1 MAYRILK
8 DEYYTQTIN
17 LPLGIPGGAVYGL
30 RYDPDSGDYVLS
42 QKSAA
47 GYTITIAG
55 ATLFKNG
62 SWTSDAVVDSK
73 LFVDGDP
80 NKPTQLARDLSVDM
94 NKKAYAAYQT
104 LGGSAKGNKINAAAQ
119 PQNQGRFIVNNSFPG
134 TNPGIASAVPGGN
147 ALTPPPGQGNFFDPG
162 LGIQDIYKD
171 FKSVNE
177 DDLFKKYKNGI
188 LKYPLDILEKQQ
200 DTLHIEMFRYR
211 PPLEDL
217 LNPKPGTTVNIVEV
231 FTKGVQRNS
240 ALLKDSIGSV
250 ILPIPAGI
258 SDSNNVE
265 WGEDRMNNMA
275 TAVTGAVSQNLRGA
289 VAAAAATELATVFA
303 NFKKVPLPKGN
314 INQLLLL
321 GMANPSFN
329 IPELKT
335 ALMAMILKNAQ
346 FDVSPE
352 SILARGAGLVPNSNL
367 ELLFRGPT
375 LRQFQFAY
383 RFSPRS
389 EGEAKDVRRIIRF
402 FKQGSAARKLNASGG
417 AGQGSVFLGSPNV
430 FKLEYRTTGQKPIA
444 GVNKFKICALQG
456 VSVNYAPDGQWS
468 AYEEGQPVSYT
479 MTLGFQEIEPIYES
493 DYQYTIFKNNN
504 IDLGNDYAKITN
516 DDIGY

>member
-1 MAYRILK
+1 MAFKILK
-8 DEYYTQTIN
+8 EGYYEQQAI
-17 LPLGIPGGAVYGL
+17 PLGNISRTNTYNL
-30 RYDPDSGDYVLS
+30 NYDTSTGDYTLD
-42 QKSAA
+42 QRGPA
-47 GYTITIAG
+47 GIIPAIAG

-73 LFVDGDP
+73 LFVDRDP
-80 NKPTQLARDLSVDM
+80 NRPTQLAKDLAVDM
-94 NKKAYAAYQT
+94 NKKAYAAYRT

-119 PQNQGRFIVNNSFPG
+119 PQNQGRFIVNNAAAG
-134 TNPGIASAVPGGN
+134 TNPGIASAFPGIGA
-147 ALTPPPGQGNFFDPG
+147 ALSAPQGQGNFFDPG
-162 LGIQDIYKD
+162 LGIKDQYKD

-177 DDLFKKYKNGI
+177 DELFKGI
-188 LKYPLDILEKQQ
+188 LKYPKDILENQQ

-211 PPLEDL
+211 PPLGDL
-217 LNPKPGTTVNIVEV
+217 FDPKPGATPVNIVGI
-231 FTKGVQRNS
+231 FTEGVQRNS
-240 ALLKDSIGSV
+240 GLKDSIGSV

-265 WGEDRMNNMA
+265 WGDDKMNNMT
-275 TAVTGAVSQNLRGA
+275 TAVTGFVGSKFGQVGIQQALVEFVKILAKAKKDLSLPSGA
-289 VAAAAATELATVFA
+289 
-303 NFKKVPLPKGN
+303 
-314 INQLLLL
+314 INQAALLIQAGADLN
-321 GMANPSFN
+321 M
-329 IPELKT
+329 PEVKT
-335 ALMAMILKNAQ
+335 ALMSLVLKNSQ

-417 AGQGSVFLGSPNV
+417 AGQASVFLGSPNV
-430 FKLEYRTTGQKPIA
+430 FKLEYKTTGNKSIA

-493 DYQYTIFKNNN
+493 DYQDKIFKNNN
-504 IDLGNDYAKITN
+504 VDLGNDYAKVTN

>member
-1 MAYRILK
+1 MSWITLDDDFYRSTPPGSFGEIK
-8 DEYYTQTIN
+8 
-17 LPLGIPGGAVYGL
+17 LGINYN
-30 RYDPDSGDYVLS
+30 YETGDYELKGLS
-42 QKSAA
+42 MPTFSPSV
-47 GYTITIAG
+47 Y
-55 ATLFKNG
+55 FSNG
-62 SWTSDAVVDSK
+62 VWYSDAIKDPK

-80 NKPTQLARDLSVDM
+80 NRPTQLVKDLSIDI
-94 NKKAYAAYQT
+94 NKKVYAAFQT
-104 LGGSAKGNKINAAAQ
+104 RGGTAKGNVVNAAAK
-119 PQNQGRFIVNNSFPG
+119 PENRDKFRVYNAPVGSGPPPSFPG
-134 TNPGIASAVPGGN
+134 IGSALS
-147 ALTPPPGQGNFFDPG
+147 APPRQGNLFDPG

-177 DDLFKKYKNGI
+177 DKLFKGV
-188 LKYPLDILEKQQ
+188 LKYPKDILEKKQ

-217 LNPKPGTTVNIVEV
+217 LNPKPGSEPVDTAEI
-231 FTKGVQRNS
+231 FKKGVQRNS
-240 ALLKDSIGSV
+240 GLKDPIGSV

-265 WGEDRMNNMA
+265 WGDDRMNNMTMGSTGFVA
-275 TAVTGAVSQNLRGA
+275 NKLGNAAIMQALIALANQLAQAKAGLSLPTGA
-289 VAAAAATELATVFA
+289 
-303 NFKKVPLPKGN
+303 
-314 INQLLLL
+314 INQAALLIQAGADLN
-321 GMANPSFN
+321 MPDIKA
-329 IPELKT
+329 
-335 ALMAMILKNAQ
+335 ALISLVLKNAQ

-352 SILARGAGLVPNSNL
+352 TILARGGGLVPNSNL

-389 EGEAKDVRRIIRF
+389 EEEAKDVRRIIRF
-402 FKQGSAARKLNASGG
+402 FKQGSAARKLDAKKG
-417 AGQGSVFLGSPNV
+417 AGYRSVFLGSPNV
-430 FKLEYRTTGQKPIA
+430 FKLEYKTTGNKSIT

-493 DYQYTIFKNNN
+493 DYQDKIF
-504 IDLGNDYAKITN
+504 DGLSNDYAKITD

>member
-30 RYDPDSGDYVLS
+30 RYDSDSGDYVLS

-80 NKPTQLARDLSVDM
+80 NKPTQLARDLAVDM

-119 PQNQGRFIVNNSFPG
+119 PQNQGRFVVNNSAAG
-134 TNPGIASAVPGGN
+134 TNAGIASALPGIGS
-147 ALTPPPGQGNFFDPG
+147 ALSPPPGQGNFFDPG

-177 DDLFKKYKNGI
+177 DDLFKKYKGGI
-188 LKYPLDILEKQQ
+188 LKYPLDILENQQ

-211 PPLEDL
+211 PPLENLFD
-217 LNPKPGTTVNIVEV
+217 PAPGTTVNIADI

-240 ALLKDSIGSV
+240 GLKDSIGSV

-265 WGEDRMNNMA
+265 WGDDRMNNMTMAA
-275 TAVTGAVSQNLRGA
+275 TGYVGNNLGGASL
-289 VAAAAATELATVFA
+289 VAAATALASTLSQS
-303 NFKKVPLPKGN
+303 KTGQGLPTGA
-314 INQLLLL
+314 INQAILLQQA
-321 GMANPSFN
+321 GANLNMPDIKAAFMS
-329 IPELKT
+329 
-335 ALMAMILKNAQ
+335 MILKNAQ

-389 EGEAKDVRRIIRF
+389 EEEAKDVRRIIRF

-417 AGQGSVFLGSPNV
+417 AGQASVFLGSPNV
-430 FKLEYRTTGQKPIA
+430 FKLEYKTTGKKSIA

-493 DYQYTIFKNNN
+493 DYQDKIF
-504 IDLGNDYAKITN
+504 DGLSNDYAKVTE

>member
-1 MAYRILK
+1 MSWITLDEDFYRSTPPGSFGEIK
-8 DEYYTQTIN
+8 
-17 LPLGIPGGAVYGL
+17 LGINYN
-30 RYDPDSGDYVLS
+30 YETGDYELKGLS
-42 QKSAA
+42 MPTFSPSV
-47 GYTITIAG
+47 Y
-55 ATLFKNG
+55 FSNG
-62 SWTSDAVVDSK
+62 VWYSDAIKDPK

-80 NKPTQLARDLSVDM
+80 NRPTQLVKDLSIDI
-94 NKKAYAAYQT
+94 NKKVYAAFQT
-104 LGGSAKGNKINAAAQ
+104 RGGTAKGNVVNAAAK
-119 PQNQGRFIVNNSFPG
+119 PENRDKFRVYNAPVGSGPPPSFPG
-134 TNPGIASAVPGGN
+134 IGSAYS
-147 ALTPPPGQGNFFDPG
+147 APPRQGNFFDPG
-162 LGIQDIYKD
+162 LGIQDKYKD

-177 DDLFKKYKNGI
+177 DKLFKGV
-188 LKYPLDILEKQQ
+188 LKYPKDILEKKQ

-217 LNPKPGTTVNIVEV
+217 LNPKPGSEPVDIAKI
-231 FTKGVQRNS
+231 FTEGVQRNS
-240 ALLKDSIGSV
+240 GLKDPIGSV

-265 WGEDRMNNMA
+265 WGDDRMNNM
-275 TAVTGAVSQNLRGA
+275 TMAVTSQVTKDLGGSTL
-289 VAAAAATELATVFA
+289 AAALTAFLNMIAQAKTQGQG
-303 NFKKVPLPKGN
+303 LPTGA
-314 INQLLLL
+314 INQVFLLQQAGADLQK
-321 GMANPSFN
+321 MPDIKAAFMS
-329 IPELKT
+329 
-335 ALMAMILKNAQ
+335 MILKNAQ

-352 SILARGAGLVPNSNL
+352 TILARGAGIVPNSNL

-389 EGEAKDVRRIIRF
+389 EEEAKDVRRIIRF

-430 FKLEYRTTGQKPIA
+430 FKLEYRTTGDKSIA

-493 DYQYTIFKNNN
+493 DYQDKIF
-504 IDLGNDYAKITN
+504 DGLSNDYAKITD

>member
-1 MAYRILK
+1 MAYKILK
-8 DEYYTQTIN
+8 DEYYIQD
-17 LPLGIPGGAVYGL
+17 LVLLGGIPGRAAYGL

-47 GYTITIAG
+47 GYTITVAG

-80 NKPTQLARDLSVDM
+80 NKPTQLAKDLAVDM
-94 NKKAYAAYQT
+94 NKKTYAAYQT

-119 PQNQGRFIVNNSFPG
+119 PQNQGRFIVNNAAAG
-134 TNPGIASAVPGGN
+134 TNPGIASAFPGIGS
-147 ALTPPPGQGNFFDPG
+147 ALSAPPGQGNFFDPG
-162 LGIQDIYKD
+162 LNLGNNKN
-171 FKSVNE
+171 FTSVNE
-177 DDLFKKYKNGI
+177 KSLFDRL
-188 LKYPLDILEKQQ
+188 LKYPIDILENQQ
-200 DTLHIEMFRYR
+200 DTLHITMFNYR
-211 PPLEDL
+211 APLEDL
-217 LNPKPGTTVNIVEV
+217 FNPTPGTTVNIAEI

-240 ALLKDSIGSV
+240 TLKDTIGTV

-265 WGEDRMNNMA
+265 WGDDRMNNMA
-275 TAVTGAVSQNLRGA
+275 TAVTGAVSQNMLGTAAFQGA
-289 VAAAAATELATVFA
+289 TGLVGALTNA
-303 NFKKVPLPKGN
+303 KLPQGA
-314 INQLLLL
+314 INQAGLLFQAG
-321 GMANPSFN
+321 GMEVFKS
-329 IPELKT
+329 PEVK
-335 ALMAMILKNAQ
+335 AAFMSMILKNAQ

-352 SILARGAGLVPNSNL
+352 SILARGAGVVANSNL

-402 FKQGSAARKLNASGG
+402 FKQGSAARKVNASGG

-430 FKLEYRTTGQKPIA
+430 FKLEYKTVGGKSIT

-493 DYQYTIFKNNN
+493 DYQDTIFNKFNQEGK
-504 IDLGNDYAKITN
+504 DDYAKVTD

>member
-1 MAYRILK
+1 MSDWITLDNDFYRSTVGPVGMQLGLEYNYKTGEYQLK
-8 DEYYTQTIN
+8 EQTFPVGFSIF
-17 LPLGIPGGAVYGL
+17 Y
-30 RYDPDSGDYVLS
+30 
-42 QKSAA
+42 
-47 GYTITIAG
+47 
-55 ATLFKNG
+55 KNG
-62 SWTSDAVVDSK
+62 VWVGDAQKDPK
-73 LFVDGDP
+73 LFVDGVETP
-80 NKPTQLARDLSVDM
+80 EAKQLAIDI
-94 NKKAYAAYQT
+94 KKATYAAFQT
-104 LGGSAKGNKINAAAQ
+104 RGGSQKGNVVNASAL
-119 PQNQGRFIVNNSFPG
+119 PQNQNLTSPTQQGS
-134 TNPGIASAVPGGN
+134 NPGITSGPTFAGIAA
-147 ALTPPPGQGNFFDPG
+147 ALGLPSNIFEPG
-162 LGIQDIYKD
+162 LGITDQYKN
-171 FKSVNE
+171 FTSVNE
-177 DDLFKKYKNGI
+177 IDLFKGL
-188 LKYPLDILEKQQ
+188 LKYPKDILDLQQ
-200 DTLHIEMFRYR
+200 DTLHITMFNYK

-217 LNPKPGTTVNIVEV
+217 FEGNQTTASV

-240 ALLKDSIGSV
+240 ALLKDSIGTV

-265 WGEDRMNNMA
+265 WGEDRMNNMT
-275 TAVTGAVSQNLRGA
+275 TAVTGAVSQNLGG
-289 VAAAAATELATVFA
+289 AAATQMATALTGLAASLKDV
-303 NFKKVPLPKGN
+303 KLPTGN
-314 INQLLLL
+314 INQLALL
-321 GMANPSFN
+321 GMASSGLN

-335 ALMAMILKNAQ
+335 ALMSMILKNAQ

-352 SILARGAGLVPNSNL
+352 SILARGAGIVPNSNL

-389 EGEAKDVRRIIRF
+389 EPEAKDVRRIIRF

-430 FKLEYRTTGQKPIA
+430 FKLEYKTVGGKSIT

-493 DYQYTIFKNNN
+493 DYQDTIFNKNN
-504 IDLGNDYAKITN
+504 IDLGNNYAKVTE

>member
-1 MAYRILK
+1 MSWITLDEDFYRSTPPGSFGEIK
-8 DEYYTQTIN
+8 
-17 LPLGIPGGAVYGL
+17 LGINYN
-30 RYDPDSGDYVLS
+30 YKTGDYELKGLS
-42 QKSAA
+42 LLSPSV
-47 GYTITIAG
+47 Y
-55 ATLFKNG
+55 FSNG
-62 SWTSDAVVDSK
+62 VWYSDAIKDPK

-80 NKPTQLARDLSVDM
+80 NRPTQLAKDLSIDI
-94 NKKAYAAYQT
+94 NKKVYAAFQT
-104 LGGSAKGNKINAAAQ
+104 RGGTAKGNVVNTAAKPENKDKFRVYNA
-119 PQNQGRFIVNNSFPG
+119 PVGSGPPPSI
-134 TNPGIASAVPGGN
+134 PGIGTALSAP
-147 ALTPPPGQGNFFDPG
+147 LGQGNFFDPG
-162 LGIQDIYKD
+162 LNLGNYKK
-171 FKSVNE
+171 FESVNE
-177 DDLFKKYKNGI
+177 DKLFKGV
-188 LKYPLDILEKQQ
+188 LKYPKDILENQQ

-211 PPLEDL
+211 PPLGDL
-217 LNPKPGTTVNIVEV
+217 FDPKPGTTPVNIADI

-265 WGEDRMNNMA
+265 WGDDRMNNMT
-275 TAVTGAVSQNLRGA
+275 TAVTGAVGQNLFGTGLQQALVGFTNALAQTKAGLSLPTGA
-289 VAAAAATELATVFA
+289 
-303 NFKKVPLPKGN
+303 
-314 INQLLLL
+314 INQAALLKQAGADLN
-321 GMANPSFN
+321 M
-329 IPELKT
+329 PEVKT

-346 FDVSPE
+346 FEVSPE
-352 SILARGAGLVPNSNL
+352 SILARGAGIVPNSNL

-389 EGEAKDVRRIIRF
+389 EEEAKDVRRIIRF

-430 FKLEYRTTGQKPIA
+430 FKLEYRTTGKKPIE

-493 DYQYTIFKNNN
+493 DYQDKIF
-504 IDLGNDYAKITN
+504 DGLSNDYAKITD

>member
-1 MAYRILK
+1 MAYKILK
-8 DEYYTQTIN
+8 DEYYIQD
-17 LPLGIPGGAVYGL
+17 LVLLGGIPGRAAYGL

-42 QKSAA
+42 QQSAA
-47 GYTITIAG
+47 GYTITVAG

-80 NKPTQLARDLSVDM
+80 NKPTQLAKDLSIDI

-119 PQNQGRFIVNNSFPG
+119 PQNQGRFIVNNAAAG
-134 TNPGIASAVPGGN
+134 TNPGIASAFPGIGL
-147 ALTPPPGQGNFFDPG
+147 ALSAPPGQGNFFDPG

-177 DDLFKKYKNGI
+177 KSLFGRL
-188 LKYPLDILEKQQ
+188 LKYPVDILENQQ
-200 DTLHIEMFRYR
+200 DTLHITMFNYR
-211 PPLEDL
+211 APLEDL
-217 LNPKPGTTVNIVEV
+217 FNPKPGATVNIAEI

-240 ALLKDSIGSV
+240 ALVKDSIGTV

-265 WGEDRMNNMA
+265 WGEDRMNNMI
-275 TAVTGAVSQNLRGA
+275 TAVTGAVSQNLGG
-289 VAAAAATELATVFA
+289 AAATQMATALAGLAASLKDV
-303 NFKKVPLPKGN
+303 KLPTGN
-314 INQLLLL
+314 INQLALL
-321 GMANPSFN
+321 GMAGAGLN

-335 ALMAMILKNAQ
+335 ALMSMILKNAQ

-352 SILARGAGLVPNSNL
+352 SILARGAGIVPNSNL

-389 EGEAKDVRRIIRF
+389 EPEAKDVRRIIRF

-430 FKLEYRTTGQKPIA
+430 FKLEYKTVGGKSIT

-493 DYQYTIFKNNN
+493 DYQDTIFNKNN
-504 IDLGNDYAKITN
+504 IDLGNNYAKVTE

>member
-8 DEYYTQTIN
+8 DEYYESG
-17 LPLGIPGGAVYGL
+17 LVPLGPGLLGI
-30 RYDPDSGDYVLS
+30 RYDPSTGDYELKE
-42 QKSAA
+42 KSIL
-47 GYTITIAG
+47 GYDVGILAIF
-55 ATLFKNG
+55 FKNG
-62 SWTSDAVVDSK
+62 SWMGDAVRDPK

-80 NKPTQLARDLSVDM
+80 NKPTQLAKDLSIDI

-119 PQNQGRFIVNNSFPG
+119 PQNQQRFIVNNFFPG
-134 TNPGIASAVPGGN
+134 TNPGIASNVPGGN
-147 ALTPPPGQGNFFDPG
+147 ALTPPPGQGNLFDPG
-162 LGIQDIYKD
+162 LNLGNYKK
-171 FKSVNE
+171 FESVNE
-177 DDLFKKYKNGI
+177 DKLFKGV
-188 LKYPLDILEKQQ
+188 LKYPKDILENQQ

-211 PPLEDL
+211 PPLENLFD
-217 LNPKPGTTVNIVEV
+217 PKPGSNPVGIAEI

-240 ALLKDSIGSV
+240 GLKDSIGSV

-265 WGEDRMNNMA
+265 WGDDRMNNMTMGS
-275 TAVTGAVSQNLRGA
+275 TAFVANKLGNAGIVQALTALANALAQAKAGLSLPTGA
-289 VAAAAATELATVFA
+289 
-303 NFKKVPLPKGN
+303 
-314 INQLLLL
+314 INQAALLIQAGADLN
-321 GMANPSFN
+321 MPDIKA
-329 IPELKT
+329 
-335 ALMAMILKNAQ
+335 ALISLVLKNAQ

-352 SILARGAGLVPNSNL
+352 TILARGAGIVPNSNL

-389 EGEAKDVRRIIRF
+389 EEEAKDVRRIIRF

-417 AGQGSVFLGSPNV
+417 AGQRSVFLGSPNV
-430 FKLEYRTTGQKPIA
+430 FKLEYRTAGDKSIA

-493 DYQYTIFKNNN
+493 DYQDKIF
-504 IDLGNDYAKITN
+504 DGLSNDYAKITD

>member
-1 MAYRILK
+1 MAYKILK
-8 DEYYTQTIN
+8 DEYYQPD
-17 LPLGIPGGAVYGL
+17 LGLFGPGPLGI
-30 RYDPDSGDYVLS
+30 RYDPVTGDYELK
-42 QKSAA
+42 QKSAL
-47 GYTITIAG
+47 GYDVGIGLAIF
-55 ATLFKNG
+55 FKNG
-62 SWTSDAVVDSK
+62 SWTSDAIRDPK

-80 NKPTQLARDLSVDM
+80 NKPTQLAKDLSIDI

-104 LGGSAKGNKINAAAQ
+104 LGGSAKSNKINAAAQ
-119 PQNQGRFIVNNSFPG
+119 PQNQGRFIVNNAPAGAGPPPSL
-134 TNPGIASAVPGGN
+134 PGIGSALS
-147 ALTPPPGQGNFFDPG
+147 APPGQGNFFDPG
-162 LGIQDIYKD
+162 LNLGNNKN
-171 FKSVNE
+171 FTSVNE
-177 DDLFKKYKNGI
+177 KPLFDRL
-188 LKYPLDILEKQQ
+188 LKYPIDILENQQ
-200 DTLHIEMFRYR
+200 DTLHITMFNYR
-211 PPLEDL
+211 APLEDL
-217 LNPKPGTTVNIVEV
+217 FNPTPGTTVNIAEI

-240 ALLKDSIGSV
+240 TLKDTIGTV

-275 TAVTGAVSQNLRGA
+275 TAVTGAVSQNMLGTAAVQGA
-289 VAAAAATELATVFA
+289 A
-303 NFKKVPLPKGN
+303 NLIGALNNAKLPQGA
-314 INQLLLL
+314 INQAGLLFQAG
-321 GMANPSFN
+321 GMEVFKS
-329 IPELKT
+329 PEVK
-335 ALMAMILKNAQ
+335 AAFMSMILKSAQ
-346 FDVSPE
+346 FDISPE
-352 SILARGAGLVPNSNL
+352 SILARGAGVVANSNL

-430 FKLEYRTTGQKPIA
+430 FKLEYKTVGGKSIA

-479 MTLGFQEIEPIYES
+479 MSLGFQEIEPIYES
-493 DYQYTIFKNNN
+493 DYQEGVSSAFK
-504 IDLGNDYAKITN
+504 GNLRLDNYSSVN
-516 DDIGY
+516 PDDIGY

>member
-1 MAYRILK
+1 MSWITLDDDFYRSTVGPAGMQLGLEYNYKTGEYQLK
-8 DEYYTQTIN
+8 EQTFPVGFSIFYKD
-17 LPLGIPGGAVYGL
+17 GVWTGDAQK
-30 RYDPDSGDYVLS
+30 DP
-42 QKSAA
+42 
-47 GYTITIAG
+47 
-55 ATLFKNG
+55 
-62 SWTSDAVVDSK
+62 K
-73 LFVDGDP
+73 LFVDGVETP
-80 NKPTQLARDLSVDM
+80 EAKKLAIDI
-94 NKKAYAAYQT
+94 KKATYAAFQT
-104 LGGSAKGNKINAAAQ
+104 RGGSQKGNVINASAL
-119 PQNQGRFIVNNSFPG
+119 PQNQNLPSSTQQGS
-134 TNPGIASAVPGGN
+134 NPGITSGPTFAGIAA
-147 ALTPPPGQGNFFDPG
+147 ALGLPSNIFEPG
-162 LGIQDIYKD
+162 LGITDQYKD

-188 LKYPLDILEKQQ
+188 LKYPLDILNNQQ
-200 DTLHIEMFRYR
+200 DTLHITMFNYR
-211 PPLEDL
+211 APLEDL
-217 LNPKPGTTVNIVEV
+217 FEGKQTTASV
-231 FTKGVQRNS
+231 FTEGVQRNS
-240 ALLKDSIGSV
+240 ALKDPIGTV

-265 WGEDRMNNMA
+265 WGDDRMNNMT
-275 TAVTGAVSQNLRGA
+275 TAVTGAVSQNLGG
-289 VAAAAATELATVFA
+289 AAATQMASALAGLAA
-303 NFKKVPLPKGN
+303 NLKDVKLPTGN
-314 INQLLLL
+314 INQLALL
-321 GMANPSFN
+321 GMASEGLN

-335 ALMAMILKNAQ
+335 AVMSMILKNAQ

-352 SILARGAGLVPNSNL
+352 SILARGAGIVPNSNL

-389 EGEAKDVRRIIRF
+389 EPEAKDVRRIIRF

-417 AGQGSVFLGSPNV
+417 AGQASVFLGSPNV
-430 FKLEYRTTGQKPIA
+430 FKLEYKTTKGKSIA

-493 DYQYTIFKNNN
+493 DYQDKIFGG
-504 IDLGNDYAKITN
+504 LSNDYAKITD

>member
-1 MAYRILK
+1 MSWITLDDDFYRSTVGLAGMQLGLEYNYKTGEYQLK
-8 DEYYTQTIN
+8 EQTFPVGFSIFYKD
-17 LPLGIPGGAVYGL
+17 GVWIGDAQK
-30 RYDPDSGDYVLS
+30 DP
-42 QKSAA
+42 
-47 GYTITIAG
+47 
-55 ATLFKNG
+55 
-62 SWTSDAVVDSK
+62 K
-73 LFVDGDP
+73 LFVDGVETP
-80 NKPTQLARDLSVDM
+80 EAKKLAIDI
-94 NKKAYAAYQT
+94 KKATYAAFQT
-104 LGGSAKGNKINAAAQ
+104 RGGSQKGNVINASAL
-119 PQNQGRFIVNNSFPG
+119 PQNQNLPSPTQQGS
-134 TNPGIASAVPGGN
+134 NPGITSGPTFAGIAA
-147 ALTPPPGQGNFFDPG
+147 ALGLPSNIFEPG
-162 LGIQDIYKD
+162 LGITDQYKNFTSD
-171 FKSVNE
+171 NE
-177 DDLFKKYKNGI
+177 IDLFKGL
-188 LKYPLDILEKQQ
+188 LKYPKDILDLQQ
-200 DTLHIEMFRYR
+200 DTLHITMFNYK

-217 LNPKPGTTVNIVEV
+217 FEGNQTTASV
-231 FTKGVQRNS
+231 FTEGVQRNS
-240 ALLKDSIGSV
+240 TLKNPIGTV

-265 WGEDRMNNMA
+265 WGEDRMNNMT
-275 TAVTGAVSQNLRGA
+275 TAVTGAVSQNLMG
-289 VAAAAATELATVFA
+289 AATAAGASALANLATSLKGV
-303 NFKKVPLPKGN
+303 NLPQGN

-321 GMANPSFN
+321 KMAGVGSN

-335 ALMAMILKNAQ
+335 ALMSMILKAAQ

-352 SILARGAGLVPNSNL
+352 SILARGAGIVPNSNL

-430 FKLEYRTTGQKPIA
+430 FKLEYKTTGGKSIT

-493 DYQYTIFKNNN
+493 DYQKGISDKFNQEGK
-504 IDLGNDYAKITN
+504 GDYSIITD